1 MFWADSGWFYPD
13 PASTRFL
20 LNVFESPLPDGKGF
34 SAHVSTRRRPAPDQA
49 PTDAKAAALYANAG
63 RALKEA
69 HDKGFENAVMLDP
82 IGNVAEFA
90 TANLFMAK
98 DGVVHTPA
106 PNGTFLNGITRS
118 EEHTSELQS
127 LKRNSYA
134 VFCLKKQTANKRTQ
148 IQLAKLHT

>member
-1 MFWADSGWFYPD
+1 MKLVTYVTLVFFFSIRCRH
-13 PASTRFL
+13 TRCAL
-20 LNVFESPLPDGKGF
+20 VPGVQTCALPI
-34 SAHVSTRRRPAPDQA
+34 ARRRPAPDQA

>member
-1 MFWADSGWFYPD
+1 MFWADSGWIYPD

-98 DGVVHTPA
+98 DGVVH
-106 PNGTFLNGITRS
+106 RS

-127 LKRNSYA
+127 LMRISYA
-134 VFCLKKQTANKRTQ
+134 VFCLKKKKYLNILSTEN
-148 IQLAKLHT
+148 H